1 MRAIAITLVLLF
13 HYPVFFAHPAGM
25 DQWTSFGW
33 TGVDLFFVLS
43 GYLISSQLLVAKA
56 QRGISLGGYFIKR
69 SFRILP
75 LFWLTL
81 AAYFLMPAWR
91 EVEAPAP
98 LWKFLTFTQNLYF
111 DALHRRT
118 FSHAWSLCIE
128 EQFYLILPF
137 VLLWIGRRQT
147 LKGTL
152 IAVSGLMLLGFGIRW
167 VSWETFVAHP
177 RSTGVASHGASWSME
192 WARWIYYCTQS
203 RLDGLLTGVAI
214 ASLFHFRA
222 DVQSWCFERPLLFAG
237 AAVAGL
243 IWAAS
248 FSTPYYSHACALY
261 GYPLISVSYGSLL
274 IAVLSPR
281 FRLPGAIFFPF
292 KWLAA
297 LSYGI
302 YLSHKMVA
310 HVAQPALIKAGFEGQ
325 GYPMMFA
332 CIAAFVLAGLVL
344 HWLVERPLF
353 ALKDRALK
361 RVKPTAT
368 NPPGA

>member
-13 HYPVFFAHPAGM
+13 HYSVFFDHPDGM
-25 DQWTSFGW
+25 NQWTSFGW

-43 GYLISSQLLVAKA
+43 GYLISSQLLAAKSKG
-56 QRGISLGGYFIKR
+56 GIPLGSYFIKR

-75 LFWLTL
+75 LFWLTV
-81 AAYFLMPAWR
+81 AAYFIMPEWR

-111 DALHRRT
+111 DALHHRT

-128 EQFYLILPF
+128 EQFYLVFPF

-152 IAVSGLMLLGFGIRW
+152 VAVVVLMMLGFGIRW
-167 VSWETFVAHP
+167 VSWETFVAHSS
-177 RSTGVASHGASWSME
+177 STGVASQGASWSVE
-192 WARWIYYCTQS
+192 WARWIYYCTQT

-214 ASLFHFRA
+214 ASLFHFHA
-222 DVQSWCFERPLLFAG
+222 DVKSWCFERVWLFGG

-243 IWAAS
+243 IGATS
-248 FSTPYYSHACALY
+248 FCTPFYSHACALY
-261 GYPLISVSYGSLL
+261 GYPLISVSYGCLL

-292 KWLAA
+292 KWLAT

-302 YLSHKMVA
+302 YLSHKMVG
-310 HVAQPALIKAGFEGQ
+310 HVAQPALIKTGFEAQ
-325 GYPMMFA
+325 GYPMLFA
-332 CIAAFVLAGLVL
+332 CIVAFVLVGLML

-353 ALKDRALK
+353 ALRNRALK
-361 RVKPTAT
+361 RVKTTA
-368 NPPGA
+368 AEVSA